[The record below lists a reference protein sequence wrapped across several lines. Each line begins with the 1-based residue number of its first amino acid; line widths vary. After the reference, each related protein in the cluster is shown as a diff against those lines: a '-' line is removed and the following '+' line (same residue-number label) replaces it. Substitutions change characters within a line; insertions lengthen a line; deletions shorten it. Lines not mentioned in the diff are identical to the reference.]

1 VDSQT
6 SASVVADLIGLPD
19 WLPKAMLRAAGLV
32 LLATMVVSPST
43 FQRGLTVYAKRE
55 SNAFMNRI
63 EPLLRTMATKPPAPP
78 GVPRKER
85 LDRARP

>member
-1 VDSQT
+1 MDSQT

-43 FQRGLTVYAKRE
+43 FQRGLNEYTKRE
-55 SNAFMNRI
+55 SNAFMDRI
-63 EPLLRTMATKPPAPP
+63 EPLLRTMAPKPPASPS
-78 GVPRKER
+78 VQRKEG